1 MSSVLQVLNAKKFFS
16 CFFRIKLNQLCQENV
31 RVISKLL
38 TERFHSNKHL
48 SEFYLQHGGENQ
60 NLYPFSTRTHKMA
73 IVTFVTIQWSHCR
86 PMHVGVKGTTLIVVF

>member
-1 MSSVLQVLNAKKFFS
+1 MSSVLQKSFFRV
-16 CFFRIKLNQLCQENV
+16 FFRIKLNQLCQENV

-60 NLYPFSTRTHKMA
+60 NLYPFTRTHKMA
-73 IVTFVTIQWSHCR
+73 IVTFVAIHWSHCR
-86 PMHVGVKGTTLIVVF
+86 SMHVGVKGTTLIVVF